1 MQNRKKNRKNIGQ
14 ILFKK
19 IFIGYV
25 LITTIFTSYHI
36 YIEYSFAK
44 ESVLKEMKT
53 IEKAFYNGI
62 ANSIWHLDEQQI
74 NSNAQAIQ
82 SIQGIIG
89 VSVVSNNDEVLV
101 QVGRLSLEDKKYTTF
116 LYEQNPNITFENKL
130 IKHSFDI
137 SHEEFSPGESLGT
150 VFIYTSENA
159 IYAIVKDSLIFILI
173 YSFMIIIVLWL
184 LFNHFSNKLLTQP
197 LNQIIQATKD
207 LNTKEYKEITLD
219 IQTNQKSEL
228 DTLVDTFNIMAKRI
242 AESFSK
248 LKQQKKELIEANQ
261 YQTDFL
267 ANISHELKTP
277 LNSINVISSVM
288 SKNREQNL
296 SEKQVQNMKIIN
308 KSGQDLLAMINDIL
322 DMSKLEAG
330 ELQLSL
336 ETFSIQELLIGLY
349 ERMSPLA
356 KEKKITLT
364 QKSTLENYTITSDK
378 KIITHVV
385 QNLLSNAIKFTSEGG
400 IQLKISEDDH
410 FIIINVIDSGIGIPQ
425 NKIDNIFDRF
435 KQVDGSTTR
444 KYGGTGLG
452 LAISKD
458 FAIFIKGKLT
468 VTSELSKGS
477 NFQFKFPKKSILEEK
492 VKKENIYDILNPS
505 NKKTEQTIV
514 EILSKEEEEK
524 EPEKETQNI
533 ILFNSNVIVF
543 FGLIVSLKKQT
554 HLNFIAYNTLEE
566 IHSKLEENSTNFLI
580 IDIEALDIKLK
591 EYIQNTKN
599 LKVIALSDKQETN
612 EYIHSTVP
620 KSVNIDELMEQF
632 N

>member
-1 MQNRKKNRKNIGQ
+1 MLNKKKIGQ
-14 ILFKK
+14 ILFNK

-25 LITTIFTSYHI
+25 LIATIFTSYHI
-36 YIEYSFAK
+36 YIEYSLAK
-44 ESVLKEMKT
+44 ESVLKEMQT

-62 ANSIWHLDEQQI
+62 ANSVWHLDEQQI
-74 NSNAQAIQ
+74 NSNAQAIK

-89 VSVVSNNDEVLV
+89 VSIISSNDEVLA
-101 QVGRLSLEDKKYTTF
+101 QVGNLALEHKKYTTF
-116 LYEQNPNITFENKL
+116 LYEQNQDISFENKL
-130 IKHSFDI
+130 IKHSFEI
-137 SHEEFSPGESLGT
+137 THEEFSPGESLGT
-150 VFIYTSENA
+150 VFIYTSENE
-159 IYAIVKDSLIFILI
+159 IYAIVKNSLIFILI
-173 YSFMIIIVLWL
+173 YSFIIIIVLWL

-207 LNTKEYKEITLD
+207 LNTKEYKEITLN

-228 DTLVDTFNIMAKRI
+228 DTLVNTFNIMSKRI
-242 AESFSK
+242 SESFSK

-288 SKNREQNL
+288 SKN
-296 SEKQVQNMKIIN
+296 SEKNLTEKQIQNMKIIN
-308 KSGQDLLAMINDIL
+308 KSGQDLLTMINDIL

-356 KEKKITLT
+356 KEKGITLT

-385 QNLLSNAIKFTSEGG
+385 QNLLSNAIKFTNEGG

-425 NKIDNIFDRF
+425 SKIGNIFDRF

-458 FAIFIKGKLT
+458 FSLFIKGELT
-468 VTSELSKGS
+468 VTSEFSKGS
-477 NFQFKFPKKSILEEK
+477 NFQFKFPKNSLLEEQTLKPSKDEVTYNILDSDDETTHKTGVELLLEDEEK
-492 VKKENIYDILNPS
+492 VQK
-505 NKKTEQTIV
+505 
-514 EILSKEEEEK
+514 
-524 EPEKETQNI
+524 KETQNI
-533 ILFNSNVIVF
+533 ILFNSNPIVF

-554 HLNFIAYNTLEE
+554 QLNFVAFNTLEE
-566 IHSKLEENSTNFLI
+566 IGSKLEENNTNCLI
-580 IDIEALDIKLK
+580 IDSEVLDIKLK
-591 EYIQNTKN
+591 DYIKNTPN
-599 LKVIALSDKQETN
+599 LKVIALSDDEQTN
-612 EYIHSTVP
+612 EYIHSIVP
-620 KSVNIDELMEQF
+620 KLVSIDTLLKQF
-632 N
+632 NT